1 MPKSP
6 HSPLI
11 VAHAA
16 PRRKPHISVERKFYR
31 IVTIDASLSERSS
44 HRLSRGESSAAKRL
58 STVISFRI
66 RKKTSDQR
74 TASAAIRAPKD
85 SQICRFNV
93 SLEFEGI
100 EHREPAHHRGRSAD
114 CSRIDAP
121 RAAPGSAG
129 VQFTPAGLAD
139 GELFG
144 LNKRGNLSLN
154 LRGVGDGTGVGVGL
168 GDA

>member
-1 MPKSP
+1 MKC
-6 HSPLI
+6 H
-11 VAHAA
+11 V
-16 PRRKPHISVERKFYR
+16 K
-31 IVTIDASLSERSS
+31 
-44 HRLSRGESSAAKRL
+44 
-58 STVISFRI
+58 
-66 RKKTSDQR
+66 
-74 TASAAIRAPKD
+74 SAAIRAPKD
-85 SQICRFNV
+85 SQNLPIQRVFIVRFY
-93 SLEFEGI
+93 EGI